1 MSTPVLLAQL
11 HSLPDLL
18 KSQKH
23 AVRKEGLQLLLQIL
37 VNEQDLPE
45 KLVKTLSK
53 MGVMFT
59 GQYTE
64 RDLRWLMRQVAAT
77 AASKHPSMPFMTAS
91 FKFMSKAH
99 KNILSITPSVSRH
112 YFLYLEVISSAW
124 AGAVHHNR
132 KVLSG
137 CELSGNSSS
146 SSQAPVVVTADDA
159 QVLVDVLC
167 QYFTLTVGSDD
178 KTLKRRA
185 TSLMAPLWSDQD
197 CVLAFSQ
204 ALSSEEANIHNVVT
218 GGHLLKYLREH
229 NLPPLEAKVKQQ
241 LIQAYIKLLFQTKVK
256 SVSFI
261 FSSTTHEHHH
271 VYDHNSLLS
280 KQPPS
285 LYVHSCSVLLREL
298 THADLQSTV
307 MPAVH
312 KSLLRNPEA
321 VLSSLAG
328 LATHCNLDLSQYLAE
343 LAKLLQ
349 APLHHKED
357 TVRSDAVVVCG
368 ALAGQ
373 CSDADAVKLF
383 VNALFDVYFGSDGK
397 LTVTTH
403 KVSVLQAVEA
413 CSTHSVGAGSVGPLL
428 ESVLSR
434 WLRVVE
440 AESHEGSLLQAMSLL
455 QAWLQPTVP
464 AKHVQL
470 VADHMQKLISL
481 KTWTTGVRGAYM
493 RCLATCVRSDTAGTL
508 AKKTVPATLKTMEKA
523 LTQHTQMPMLVEA
536 LSAASLLVAL
546 SAADCSLD
554 SHVSAVF
561 SSALDFSKGYFTG
574 DKFLTAA
581 PPEGLME
588 LCSVIELLLAHHQNR
603 VSEYEHTLLRCL
615 SFCLCWRSGDGTDA
629 TGPSTAAAPAVRQ
642 KARNVVKKLASS
654 LVGVHFA
661 QELLVAF
668 AKYLDSVKIEAGVAG
683 GGGVPGGGR
692 QEDVI
697 GGGAAVSAASL
708 DCGSSVVSPAGVQ
721 HFLSSLASSCL
732 GHSVSERFQLA
743 LLALP
748 VACSPHVECERRGL
762 WPEFC
767 KVLQVSVPD
776 LIRKKRSAVTAMMTE
791 GYTATPTNSRVV
803 TELCRLEGAALY
815 PAVIAYLVTVL
826 DDPRLLDITEEDLAI
841 YNTPEGKLYHQHL
854 VDEAFELNLDTK
866 HVKKTTKVYSH
877 QEQVMMLE
885 EKKAEIE
892 RKRKEGTLELTPK
905 QKEVLKLQTEKEAA
919 IKKRVSSIV
928 EGVPTRLSLLR
939 ACIRGDRGTL
949 APSLVSLV
957 PVLSRY
963 LPSPAVGPAFVT
975 FFVMLRSS
983 VFPKDLASLGELLAR
998 TSVRVLGAPT
1008 WSLPSDWVTDDLP
1021 SAVKRTLTA
1030 LHAATVPSGSEMME
1044 DEMEDK
1050 FFSAP
1055 TFVYCFPLLEWLL
1068 THLHEVCE
1076 GEDEG
1081 TNGQVAAQDEEEE
1094 EEDLDDGDEEDTPV
1108 SEREKVA
1115 CMALQVLSEHMCM
1128 RGSGTEGSTP
1138 DLYHPKLLPLK
1149 DLLALVIKV
1158 IGSNGGRTHSMA
1170 CGVLCEVCACGS
1182 GGTGCHKA
1190 TSHEIATLLDT
1201 LTAPSASVR
1210 EAALTGME
1218 VLSSC
1223 LPEKSG
1229 PERLKVCHRLWV
1241 ARHDQEDAVKL
1252 LADKL
1257 WAKIKMQV
1265 HEDICELVRQD
1276 LLQPVAEVR
1285 IAAAAA
1291 LATLVADR
1299 KHLLKGTISS
1309 LITIYKEKTKMTP
1322 AKRDQYDRV
1331 VEEAIDHWE
1340 GRAGV
1345 GLAFGQL
1352 APVVEEKQ
1360 VVQLINFF
1368 VPEALGDRNR
1378 EVASIML
1385 EAATALIN
1393 CHGKDS
1399 VNSLLP
1405 IFEKCLKSAPN
1416 HASFDTVRQSVIILM
1431 GLLAKHLDPTNPKIK
1446 PIVAKLVEALSTPS
1460 QSVQEA
1466 VASCLYPLVP
1476 AIRDDCPKLVAKLMT
1491 VLLESDKYGERK
1503 GAAYGLASLVK
1514 GMGILA
1520 LKQLDI
1526 ITRLTAAIQ
1535 DKKNYKLREGSLFGL
1550 EQLCIMLGKLFEP
1563 YIVHVLPHLLLCFG
1577 DTNNHVRLAAKDTAK
1592 AVMSKLSAHGVKLV
1606 LPSLLAAL
1614 DEDSWRTKRGSV
1626 ELLGNMAYCAPKQ
1639 LSSCLPS
1646 VVPRLI
1652 EVLSDSHQ
1660 KVQHAGAQAL
1670 KLIGSVIK
1678 NPEIQA
1684 IVPTLL
1690 SALKNPGRYTSTC
1703 LQTLL
1708 HTKFVHFIDAPS
1720 LALIMPV
1727 VERAFE
1733 DRSTETRK
1741 MSAQIIGNMYSL
1753 TDQKDLTPYLPAIIP
1768 GLKASLLDPVPKV
1781 RSVSARALGAM
1792 VKGMGE
1798 SSFEELLPWLM
1809 QTLTSEASS
1818 VDRSG
1823 AAQGLAEVVGGLG
1836 PDKLHRLMPDIVA
1849 TAERTDIAPHV
1860 KDGYIMMFIYLPSVF
1875 QDEFTPYIGQ
1885 IIPPLLNALADETE
1899 FVRDTALR
1907 AGQRIVTLYSD
1918 TAIELLLPEL
1928 ESGLFNDNWRIR
1940 FSSIHL
1946 LGDLLYRISGVS
1958 GKMTTDSAH
1967 DDDNFGTEQSHN
1979 AIIDKLGEE
1988 RRNRVLAGLY
1998 MSRSDVALLVR
2009 QSALHVWKVVVTN
2022 TPKTLREILPVLFT
2036 LLLGCLGS
2044 TSHDK
2049 RQVAARTLGELVRKL
2064 GERVL
2069 PEIIPILEQGLDSE
2083 DSDHRQGVCIGLRE
2097 MMSSTSRDMVMCFTN
2112 NLVTTVR
2119 RALCDPDA
2127 DVRAAAAQTF
2137 DALYGTIGQR
2147 ALDDTLPP
2155 LLKLLKASEGEKS
2168 EQAQLQ
2174 SEYALDGLKQV
2185 MAIKSKVVLPY
2196 LVPQLIAEPVNTEAL
2211 SILASVA
2218 GDSLTRHL
2226 DKILPALVS
2235 AVNSQWKDG
2244 VTVRPEYEA
2253 ALTHCHGVVLAVTDP
2268 AGVNII
2274 IDELLRS
2281 TKHKDIGYARAAV
2294 SILVAFCSSTK
2305 ADYNDHVS
2313 HLLRGL
2319 LQLFTSND
2327 EATLQAAWAA
2337 LNAVTKKLD
2346 ATDQRTLVSDVRQA
2360 VKFAASDLKPGQL
2373 MPGFCLP
2380 KGIQPILPIYREAI
2394 LNGEAELKEVAS
2406 NALTEVIQ
2414 ITSSESLKLSVI
2426 HVTGPLIRILG
2437 DRFAPSVK
2445 VAVLNT
2451 IGLLLEKTGVMLK
2464 PFLPQLQT
2472 TFIKAIHDPHRG
2484 VRLRSGYALAHLV
2497 SIHLKPEPMFLE
2509 LQTSVKAEEDVAV
2522 RETLIFCVRQ
2532 LFVISGSKV
2541 PENVRKNILN
2551 VLVVYLENEHEG
2563 TRLVSAG
2570 AVAAILPYLTSAER
2584 KTVITSHCLDCS
2596 ENKDW
2601 TVRHGHA
2608 TALFAALNLASD
2620 ALFQVVTEQQVVQS
2634 ITTHLNSDR
2643 VPVLQ
2648 SAAVAVGYLLLH
2660 RITNNETIPLDLLK
2674 PFAKLINNPNNDVKQ
2689 SMCRSVQFL
2698 CESLPKK
2705 LNEGAQLPK
2714 DAAKLLIPSLVN
2726 GTKEKNQVVKS
2737 AAEMALVAL
2746 LLMKDGDTGAQ
2757 KIVSSLEG
2765 GVKEALT
2772 DCISRNLRR
2781 AVYYPVTESEIDA
2794 TLLS

>member
-1 MSTPVLLAQL
+1 MSV
-11 HSLPDLL
+11 
-18 KSQKH
+18 
-23 AVRKEGLQLLLQIL
+23 
-37 VNEQDLPE
+37 
-45 KLVKTLSK
+45 
-53 MGVMFT
+53 MGT
-59 GQYTE
+59 GVYND
-64 RDLRWLMRQVAAT
+64 RDLRWLLQQAAAAAT
-77 AASKHPSMPFMTAS
+77 SKHSSMPHLTPT
-91 FKFMSKAH
+91 FKNMAKAH
-99 KNILSITPSVSRH
+99 KNILSITPSLSRH
-112 YFLYLEVISSAW
+112 FLTFVEAISSAW
-124 AGAVHHNR
+124 TGVIRHNHR
-132 KVLSG
+132 VLSAT
-137 CELSGNSSS
+137 ELSSDSGTSIP
-146 SSQAPVVVTADDA
+146 APIHIPAEEA
-159 QVLVDVLC
+159 QILVRSLC
-167 QYFTLTVGSDD
+167 LFFTLTVGSND
-178 KTLKRRA
+178 KKLIRRA
-185 TSLMAPLWSDQD
+185 TGLMAPLWSSAES
-197 CVLAFSQ
+197 LNAFAQ
-204 ALSSEEANIHNVVT
+204 ELGSEEVSIHNVVT
-218 GGHLLKYLREH
+218 GGHLLKFVREKK
-229 NLPPLEAKVKQQ
+229 LPELDAKVKQQ
-241 LIQAYIKLLFQTKVK
+241 LIQAYIKLFFQTKVK
-256 SVSFI
+256 
-261 FSSTTHEHHH
+261 
-271 VYDHNSLLS
+271 
-280 KQPPS
+280 PPS
-285 LYVHSCSVLLREL
+285 LYLSSCSAFINEL
-298 THADLQSTV
+298 SHEDLQSTV
-307 MPAVH
+307 VPAVH

-321 VLSSLAG
+321 VLTALAG
-328 LATHCNLDLSQYLAE
+328 LASSSVLDLSQYLAE

-357 TVRSDAVVVCG
+357 AVRSDTVTVCG
-368 ALAGQ
+368 ALTRQ
-373 CSDADAVKLF
+373 CCDADAVKVF
-383 VNALFDVYFGSDGK
+383 VGTLFDVYFGSDGK

-413 CSTHSVGAGSVGPLL
+413 CSGHSVGVASVGPVL

-440 AESHEGSLLQAMSLL
+440 AESHEGSLLQAMSVL
-455 QAWLQPTVP
+455 QAWLQPGVP
-464 AKHVQL
+464 TKHVQL
-470 VADHMQKLISL
+470 VADNMQKLVNM
-481 KTWTTGVRGAYM
+481 KTWTTGVRSAFV
-493 RCLATCVRSDTAGTL
+493 RCLTRVARSDGAPGL
-508 AKKTVPATLKTMEKA
+508 AKKTVPSALKIMEKA

-536 LSAASLLVAL
+536 LTAAGFLLSL
-546 SAADCSLD
+546 SASDCALD
-554 SHVSAVF
+554 AQVSGVF
-561 SSALDFSKGYFTG
+561 TSALDLSKNYFTG

-581 PPEGLME
+581 PAEGLME
-588 LCSVIELLLAHHQNR
+588 LCDVIEILLTHHRNR
-603 VSEYEHTLLRCL
+603 IADFEPVLLRCL
-615 SFCLCWRSGDGTDA
+615 CFCLCWRSPDSGTAATDGT
-629 TGPSTAAAPAVRQ
+629 TAATSAASAPAVRL
-642 KARNVVKKLASS
+642 KARNVVKKLTSTPAGAK
-654 LVGVHFA
+654 LA
-661 QELLVAF
+661 ADLLIAF
-668 AKYLDSVKIEAGVAG
+668 AKYLDAVKIESGVAG
-683 GGGVPGGGR
+683 GGGGPGGGR
-692 QEDVI
+692 AEDVL
-697 GGGAAVSAASL
+697 GGGAVHTATAVDCAA
-708 DCGSSVVSPAGVQ
+708 SVVSPAGVQ
-721 HFLSSLASSCL
+721 HFLSCFATSCRNLAMQ
-732 GHSVSERFQLA
+732 ERLQLA

-748 VACSPHVECERRGL
+748 IACSPHVECERRGL

-767 KVLQVSVPD
+767 KVLQVKIPELVQKKCSD
-776 LIRKKRSAVTAMMTE
+776 LTTLITD

-803 TELCRLEGAALY
+803 TELCRLEGATLY
-815 PAVIAYLVTVL
+815 PIIINYLSTSL
-826 DDPRLLDITEEDLAI
+826 DDPRLLEITDEDLAI
-841 YNTPEGKLYHQHL
+841 YNTPEGKLFHQHL
-854 VDEAFELNLDTK
+854 VDDAFELNLDTK
-866 HVKKTTKVYSH
+866 HVKKTTKVYTH

-892 RKRKEGTLELTPK
+892 RKRKEGKLELTAK
-905 QKEVLKLQTEKEAA
+905 QKEVLRIQTEKEAA
-919 IKKRVSSIV
+919 VKKRVSAIV
-928 EGVPTRLSLLR
+928 KDVPAKISLLY
-939 ACIRGDRGTL
+939 AAIEGDRGTL
-949 APSLVSLV
+949 APSLVSLI
-957 PVLSRY
+957 PVLSRH
-963 LPSPAVGPAFVT
+963 LPSPAVGPSFARI
-975 FFVMLRSS
+975 FVMLRNC
-983 VFPKDLASLGELLAR
+983 VFPKDIGAFGELLAR
-998 TSVRVLGAPT
+998 TSVRVLGAPA
-1008 WSLPSDWVTDDLP
+1008 LPRDWTGEDLP

-1044 DEMEDK
+1044 EEMEDK
-1050 FFSAP
+1050 FFTAP
-1055 TFVYCFPLLEWLL
+1055 AFVYCFPLLQWLL

-1076 GEDEG
+1076 GEDQV
-1081 TNGQVAAQDEEEE
+1081 NGKAAVPNDDDDDELDMADD
-1094 EEDLDDGDEEDTPV
+1094 EDAIV

-1115 CMALQVLSEHMCM
+1115 CMALQVVSEHMCM
-1128 RGSGTEGSTP
+1128 RGSSTPGSTP

-1149 DLLALVIKV
+1149 DLLALVIRV
-1158 IGSNGGRTHSMA
+1158 IGSNSGRTHSMA

-1182 GGTGCHKA
+1182 GGAGCHKA

-1201 LTAPSASVR
+1201 LTAPSSSVR
-1210 EAALTGME
+1210 EAALTGLD
-1218 VLSSC
+1218 VLSGC
-1223 LPEKSG
+1223 LPDKSG

-1241 ARHDQEDAVKL
+1241 ARHDQEEGVKE

-1285 IAAAAA
+1285 VAAASA
-1291 LATLVADR
+1291 LASLVADR

-1309 LITIYKEKTKMTP
+1309 LINIYKEKTKMTP
-1322 AKRDQYDRV
+1322 AKRDQYDRI

-1345 GLAFGQL
+1345 GLALGQL

-1378 EVASIML
+1378 EVAGIML

-1393 CHGKDS
+1393 SHGKDT

-1460 QSVQEA
+1460 QPVQEA
-1466 VASCLYPLVP
+1466 VALCLYPLVP
-1476 AIRDDCPKLVAKLMT
+1476 AIRDDCPKLVTKLMT

-1606 LPSLLAAL
+1606 LPSLIAAL

-1660 KVQHAGAQAL
+1660 KVQHAAAQAL

-1690 SALKNPGRYTSTC
+1690 SALKNPGRHTSTC

-1836 PDKLHRLMPDIVA
+1836 PEKLHRLMPDIVA

-1885 IIPPLLNALADETE
+1885 IINPLLNALADETE

-2069 PEIIPILEQGLDSE
+2069 PEIIPILEQGLNSD
-2083 DSDHRQGVCIGLRE
+2083 DPDHRQGVCIGLRE
-2097 MMSSTSRDMVMCFTN
+2097 MMASTSRDMVMCFTN

-2119 RALCDPDA
+2119 KALCDPDA

-2137 DALYGTIGQR
+2137 DALYGTIGQK

-2168 EQAQLQ
+2168 EQAQLEA
-2174 SEYALDGLKQV
+2174 EYALDGLKQV

-2235 AVNSQWKDG
+2235 AVNSQWRDG
-2244 VTVRPEYEA
+2244 VSVRPEYEA
-2253 ALTHCHGVVLAVTDP
+2253 ALTHCHGVVLAVNDP

-2281 TKHKDIGYARAAV
+2281 TKNNNVGYARAAV
-2294 SILVAFCSSTK
+2294 SILVAFCSNTK

-2327 EATLQAAWAA
+2327 DATLQAAWAA
-2337 LNAVTKKLD
+2337 LNAVTKRLD
-2346 ATDQRTLVSDVRQA
+2346 ASDQRTLVSDVRQA
-2360 VKFAASDLKPGQL
+2360 VKFASSDLKPGQL

-2394 LNGEAELKEVAS
+2394 LNGEPELKEVAS

-2414 ITSSESLKLSVI
+2414 IASSDSLKLSVI

-2437 DRFAPSVK
+2437 DRFAASVK

-2484 VRLRSGYALAHLV
+2484 VRLRSGHALAHLV
-2497 SIHLKPEPMFLE
+2497 SIHLKPEPMFVE
-2509 LQTSVKAEEDVAV
+2509 LQSSVKSEEDVSV

-2532 LFVISGSKV
+2532 LFMISGSKV
-2541 PENVRKNILN
+2541 PEAVRKNILS
-2551 VLVVYLENEHEG
+2551 VLLVYLESEHEG

-2570 AVAAILPYLTSAER
+2570 AIAAILPFLSDVDR
-2584 KTVITSHCLDCS
+2584 KSVIVSHCLDCNES
-2596 ENKDW
+2596 KDW
-2601 TVRHGHA
+2601 TVHHGHI
-2608 TALFAALNLASD
+2608 TALFSALNLAGD
-2620 ALFQVVTEQQVVQS
+2620 DVFKVVTEQQVVQCIS
-2634 ITTHLNSDR
+2634 THLNSDR

-2648 SAAVAVGYLLLH
+2648 NAAVAVGYLLLH
-2660 RITNNETIPLDLLK
+2660 RVTNGLAIPLELLK

-2705 LNEGAQLPK
+2705 LRDGSQLPL
-2714 DAAKLLIPSLVN
+2714 DAAKFLVPALVN

-2737 AAEMALVAL
+2737 AAEMALIAM
-2746 LLMKDGDTGAQ
+2746 LLMKEGDSGAQ
-2757 KIVSSLEG
+2757 KVVSSLEG
-2765 GVKEALT
+2765 GVKESLT

-2781 AVYYPVTESEIDA
+2781 AVYYPVTESEIDC